1 MVNPV
6 KLVTVVPKFTT
17 VLPIIDPE
25 LSKLEFGIADKP
37 NVKVLGPDVAAI
49 AKPCPD
55 DEANAKLAV
64 ADDANNSTP
73 FADAVAY
80 PFA

>member
-1 MVNPV
+1 M
-6 KLVTVVPKFTT
+6 
-17 VLPIIDPE
+17 LPIIDPE
-25 LSKLEFGIADKP
+25 LSKLALGTADKP
-37 NVKVLGPDVAAI
+37 NVKVLGPDVAAMV
-49 AKPCPD
+49 KPCPD
-55 DEANAKLAV
+55 EEAKFKLAV